1 MVSLNF
7 NDGPAKVMQQKS
19 NNKYASTGAP
29 GFKYPLDLG
38 QMDGELHSFINYRA
52 VTKKEVVHTDTQ
64 QATQAADQKAI
75 ANVSL
80 YVPENVSLNQTA
92 NYEMT
97 SGIGAIMAKGDAS
110 VGELVGMGIETITR
124 EASNMLLNN
133 LGEARAQF
141 QKGVASNASRYQL
154 FNGIEFRQ
162 FQFQYKFV
170 AKNEKESQEIEKIT
184 KVFRKHMLPDFA
196 EGKVGFYTIPDIFE
210 IEYILSSANGSLTT
224 LHKFKPCALTS
235 CEISYGGDGSFGLFF
250 DGKPTNVSMNLT
262 FLELEQVVKKN
273 IDEGY

>member
-1 MVSLNF
+1 
-7 NDGPAKVMQQKS
+7 MQQKS

-29 GFKYPLDLG
+29 GFKYPLNLG

-52 VTKKEVVHTDTQ
+52 VTKKEVAHTDTQ
-64 QATQAADQKAI
+64 QATQAAGQQAI

-110 VGELVGMGIETITR
+110 VGELVGMGVETITR

-141 QKGVASNASRYQL
+141 QDGIASNASRYQL

-170 AKNEKESQEIEKIT
+170 AKNEKESREIEKIT

-210 IEYILSSANGSLTT
+210 IEYILSSVNGSLTT

-262 FLELEQVVKKN
+262 FLELEQVLKKN

>member
-64 QATQAADQKAI
+64 QATQAVDQRAI